1 MNMTDLLKLV
11 KLHCIFGSSLT
22 RAAVIR
28 NIQFSEGNFDCHAET
43 AGVECGHPECEWRED
58 CRIEAGR
65 RTRTVASRVG
75 FASCF
80 PPPILPLPD

>member
-43 AGVECGHPECEWRED
+43 GGVECGHPECEWR
-58 CRIEAGR
+58 
-65 RTRTVASRVG
+65 
-75 FASCF
+75 
-80 PPPILPLPD
+80 